1 MQNAYLIETDAKGNL
16 YDAEQSVLASW
27 RSYAR
32 DYYFP
37 WEQRIVLYEN
47 NSTSSDKLNSYDEI
61 VRDIHQGHDIMQRLV
76 TLQMTLPPDS
86 SWKGYYEG
94 LKSTVRRDQNILER
108 LAKLCKSPELPTDGI
123 VDRAGKYRQWL
134 LSGEDG
140 SVPREWRSVR
150 PGDRLRMLYILRTY
164 GKWVREQGI
173 SEPQGFYDVHHNI
186 SPDKWLQLHERDYER
201 WWNGLSH
208 ASRWMM
214 WHKKSKNIHRFYL

>member
-1 MQNAYLIETDAKGNL
+1 MQNAYVIETDAKGNL

-27 RSYAR
+27 RSYAT

-37 WEQRIVLYEN
+37 WEQRIALYEN

-108 LAKLCKSPELPTDGI
+108 LAKLCKS
-123 VDRAGKYRQWL
+123 
-134 LSGEDG
+134 
-140 SVPREWRSVR
+140 
-150 PGDRLRMLYILRTY
+150 RMI
-164 GKWVREQGI
+164 
-173 SEPQGFYDVHHNI
+173 
-186 SPDKWLQLHERDYER
+186 
-201 WWNGLSH
+201 
-208 ASRWMM
+208 
-214 WHKKSKNIHRFYL
+214 